1 MYAVILAGGGGTRL
15 WPLSRPECPKPF
27 LPLLDERSLLELTV
41 ERLPE
46 QIDRRRDVYV
56 VTDRRYW
63 DLVEALVPQARVLPE
78 PAGRNT
84 AAAVAFA
91 AAAIERPDDDVM
103 LVLPADHRIDDVE
116 GYQRILLAAAEG
128 LAPGAMG
135 VELPLVTLG
144 VRPTR
149 PDTGFGYIRPS
160 LANAT
165 TISVPGAAEAE
176 MTAFPVQSFEEKPTL
191 ERAEHLLALG
201 GVAWNAGTFVWKR
214 AAIRDAFARYSGA
227 RRIYEPIATALA
239 MGQQEVLDNAYE
251 TVEATSID
259 YAVLQPAARDG
270 FVLMTPMDVGWSDLG
285 SWASLLEALPGSAGK
300 AVGRVIKSGEVA
312 ELRADD
318 LLVTARDGRLSLQ
331 PGYDGR
337 LVAEG
342 TVAVISG
349 AQKAQ
354 IQALLDRVAAA
365 LAGNGP
371 ASRPSSA
378 RRAGPPTDP
387 AAISSAG

>member
-15 WPLSRPECPKPF
+15 WPLSRPERPKPF

-46 QIDRRRDVYV
+46 QLDRDRDVYV

-63 DLVEALVPQARVLPE
+63 DLVEELVPRARMLPE

-116 GYQRILLAAAEG
+116 EYRRILLAAAEG
-128 LAPGAMG
+128 MAPGALG

-144 VRPTR
+144 IRPTR
-149 PDTGFGYIRPS
+149 PETGFGYIRPA
-160 LANAT
+160 LADAA
-165 TISVPGAAEAE
+165 TISVPDAAEAE
-176 MTAFPVQSFEEKPTL
+176 LTAFPVQSFEEKPTL

-214 AAIRDAFARYSGA
+214 ASIRAAFARYSGA
-227 RRIYEPIATALA
+227 RRIYEPIATAVA

-270 FVLMTPMDVGWSDLG
+270 FVLMAPMDVGWSDLG
-285 SWASLLEALPGSAGK
+285 TWASLLDALPGSAGQ
-300 AVGRVIKSGEVA
+300 AIGRVIKSGEVA

-318 LLVTARDGRLSLQ
+318 LLVTASDRRFSLQ

-337 LVAEG
+337 LVAKE

-349 AQKAQ
+349 AQRAQ
-354 IQALLDRVAAA
+354 VQGLLDRVAAA
-365 LAGNGP
+365 LSVSGP
-371 ASRPSSA
+371 PSLPSSA
-378 RRAGPPTDP
+378 RRAVPPTDP

>member
-15 WPLSRPECPKPF
+15 WPLSRPERPKPF

-46 QIDRRRDVYV
+46 QIDRGRDVYV

-63 DLVEALVPQARVLPE
+63 DLVEALVPRARTLPE

-91 AAAIERPDDDVM
+91 AAAIERADDEVM
-103 LVLPADHRIDDVE
+103 LVLPADHRIEDVE
-116 GYQRILLAAAEG
+116 GYRRILLAAAEG
-128 LAPGAMG
+128 LAPGALG

-149 PDTGFGYIRPS
+149 PETGFGYIRPS
-160 LANAT
+160 LANAAS
-165 TISVPGAAEAE
+165 ISVPGEAEAE
-176 MTAFPVQSFEEKPTL
+176 LTAFPVQSFEEKPTL
-191 ERAEHLLALG
+191 ERAEQLLALG

-214 AAIRDAFARYSGA
+214 ASIREAFARYSGA
-227 RRIYEPIATALA
+227 RRIYEPIATAVA

-251 TVEATSID
+251 TVEATSVD

-285 SWASLLEALPGSAGK
+285 SWASLLDALPGSAGQ

-318 LLVTARDGRLSLQ
+318 LLVTTSDGRFSLE

-354 IQALLDRVAAA
+354 VQALLDRVAAA
-365 LAGNGP
+365 LSANGP
-371 ASRPSSA
+371 ASRRSTP
-378 RRAGPPTDP
+378 RRAGPPSDP

>member
-15 WPLSRPECPKPF
+15 WPLSRPERPKPF

-46 QIDRRRDVYV
+46 QIDRGRDVYV

-63 DLVEALVPQARVLPE
+63 DLVEALLPRARVLPE

-91 AAAIERPDDDVM
+91 AAAIDRPDDEVM

-116 GYQRILLAAAEG
+116 GYRRTLLAAAEA
-128 LAPGAMG
+128 LAPGALG

-144 VRPTR
+144 VRPTG
-149 PDTGFGYIRPS
+149 PETGFGYIRPA
-160 LANAT
+160 LAEAA

-176 MTAFPVQSFEEKPTL
+176 VTAFPVQSFEEKPTL

-201 GVAWNAGTFVWKR
+201 GVAWNAGMFAWKR
-214 AAIRDAFARYSGA
+214 ASIREAFARYSGA
-227 RRIYEPIATALA
+227 RRIYEPIATAVA

-270 FVLMTPMDVGWSDLG
+270 FVLMVPMDVGWSDLG
-285 SWASLLEALPGSAGK
+285 SWASLLDALPGSAGR
-300 AVGRVIKSGEVA
+300 AAGRVIKSGEVA
-312 ELRADD
+312 QLRADD
-318 LLVTARDGRLSLQ
+318 LLVTASDGALQVQ

-337 LVAEG
+337 LVADG
-342 TVAVISG
+342 TVAIISG

-354 IQALLDRVAAA
+354 VQALLDRVAAA
-365 LAGNGP
+365 LSARGP
-371 ASRPSSA
+371 ASLPSSA
-378 RRAGPPTDP
+378 RRAGPSDP

>member
-15 WPLSRPECPKPF
+15 WPLSRPERPKPF

-41 ERLPE
+41 ARLPE
-46 QIDRRRDVYV
+46 QIDRGRDVYV

-63 DLVEALVPQARVLPE
+63 DLVEALVPQARMLPE

-91 AAAIERPDDDVM
+91 AAAIERPDDEVM

-116 GYQRILLAAAEG
+116 GYRRILLAAAEG
-128 LAPGAMG
+128 LAPGALG

-149 PDTGFGYIRPS
+149 PETGFGYIRPS
-160 LANAT
+160 LANAAS
-165 TISVPGAAEAE
+165 ISVPGTAEAE
-176 MTAFPVQSFEEKPTL
+176 VTAFPVQSFEEKPTL

-201 GVAWNAGTFVWKR
+201 SVAWNAGTFVWKR
-214 AAIRDAFARYSGA
+214 AAIREAFARYSGA
-227 RRIYEPIATALA
+227 RRIYEPIATAVA

-285 SWASLLEALPGSAGK
+285 SWASLLDALPGSAGQ
-300 AVGRVIKSGEVA
+300 AVGRVIKSGEVT

-318 LLVTARDGRLSLQ
+318 LLVTASDGRFSLQ

-349 AQKAQ
+349 AQQSQ

-365 LAGNGP
+365 LAANGP
-371 ASRPSSA
+371 GSLRSSA
-378 RRAGPPTDP
+378 RRAGPPSDP
-387 AAISSAG
+387 AAFPSAG